1 MSAARFEYFGRMDSL
16 EERYCAEKARIR
28 AQRAERIAR
37 EARERMI
44 LDYEGRMFETGK
56 KDRARMET
64 AGSVALAAIETRR
77 ILAGRWSK

>member
-37 EARERMI
+37 EAR
-44 LDYEGRMFETGK
+44 DYEGRMFETGK

-64 AGSVALAAIETRR
+64 AGSVALSAIETRR